1 MKKSLSFILALTMIS
16 SCLALAGCNNEEQ
29 LGYFKEQR
37 IKKDYISHFDISDV
51 TANDVVLDYYG
62 GNYNGYEIVML
73 DAECHD
79 PETRVEQ
86 IGDSSITYYD
96 SNQLYAW
103 KNGIFYSLVDLY
115 ASNDFSVDD
124 IKFIISRY
132 SERISQFADISD
144 EYDFNSKEEV
154 LSIFELLTSFDYDSI
169 QFDHL
174 VVIVDPKLSLKDARL
189 QKEFFGEDLVKNISK
204 IEKIYGYDDCH
215 GYSIVLYQRNLFHMT
230 YAIERIKKIPG
241 VINIFPWIS
250 SGYTAIPSDPSY
262 ALDQQWGLDNISIE
276 KVWNFSTGAS
286 NFVVGVV
293 DSGISSHPDLVENL
307 IQGKDFYNDSDF
319 ANDDAKNHGTHIAGI
334 IGAVGNNSIGISGIN
349 WQISLIPLQ
358 NITAIDNAG
367 YKPLYNYRPDT
378 NSTTEAVCYAINSYN
393 TDNPIKILNMSFILE
408 DGTDDL
414 EYYIQEYEGLIVCSA
429 GNSGDDLDELVVFP
443 QHYTSSNI
451 IVVGAIDEN
460 NERWVQDS
468 TNSSSYGLSTVDIYA
483 PGDNIYSTIND
494 GTYGNMSG
502 TSMAAPFVTGVAAL
516 LWSINPNL
524 SALEVKECILNGAE
538 IIEIEV
544 EPGFLGIGREKQTVK
559 KLNAWGSFMY
569 MMQNYTP
576 EIVASQGVSQH
587 SFVTNEAEAY
597 YAQIIIPFTEEFT
610 FTLSGVGSSVDIT
623 LYDSEMNEIPIT
635 KTWQG
640 NQWTVQFTKELTPG
654 TYYVAGSYDNTTGG
668 TTLNLSVSHEHT
680 YSDWVSISETRHKE
694 CCECGV
700 TGTTTGAHVT
710 KASSIVNGKSYCIYC
725 GYLVTLTEGFIPI
738 IHNVQ
743 KVSINGSYILPNGI
757 IVLVDEDV
765 EAYLNGTL
773 VFYDKDKVPELQ

>member
-1 MKKSLSFILALTMIS
+1 MNKPSKFQLGKEKTMKKSLSFILALTMIS

-349 WQISLIPLQ
+349 WDVSIVQMRVG
-358 NITAIDNAG
+358 NNGFNRA
-367 YKPLYNYRPDT
+367 
-378 NSTTEAVCYAINSYN
+378 AVVKAINWAAENWDTPQRISIISYSSGAYAPRPEFEPAIRAFCNKGGLFVCATGNNPLDNDLESNYFYPSFYGTDLYEDKIPNIISVGRIDINDERPASANWGYN
-393 TDNPIKILNMSFILE
+393 TI
-408 DGTDDL
+408 
-414 EYYIQEYEGLIVCSA
+414 
-429 GNSGDDLDELVVFP
+429 
-443 QHYTSSNI
+443 
-451 IVVGAIDEN
+451 
-460 NERWVQDS
+460 
-468 TNSSSYGLSTVDIYA
+468 DIYA
-483 PGDNIYSTIND
+483 PG
-494 GTYGNMSG
+494 
-502 TSMAAPFVTGVAAL
+502 
-516 LWSINPNL
+516 
-524 SALEVKECILNGAE
+524 
-538 IIEIEV
+538 
-544 EPGFLGIGREKQTVK
+544 Q
-559 KLNAWGSFMY
+559 
-569 MMQNYTP
+569 
-576 EIVASQGVSQH
+576 
-587 SFVTNEAEAY
+587 
-597 YAQIIIPFTEEFT
+597 
-610 FTLSGVGSSVDIT
+610 
-623 LYDSEMNEIPIT
+623 
-635 KTWQG
+635 
-640 NQWTVQFTKELTPG
+640 
-654 TYYVAGSYDNTTGG
+654 
-668 TTLNLSVSHEHT
+668 
-680 YSDWVSISETRHKE
+680 
-694 CCECGV
+694 
-700 TGTTTGAHVT
+700 
-710 KASSIVNGKSYCIYC
+710 
-725 GYLVTLTEGFIPI
+725 
-738 IHNVQ
+738 
-743 KVSINGSYILPNGI
+743 YI
-757 IVLVDEDV
+757 
-765 EAYLNGTL
+765 
-773 VFYDKDKVPELQ
+773 